1 MTLTPP
7 SRDHTLRPFER
18 DIIFPLTSPSVCPSN
33 SKIATIG
40 YAEVVEVY
48 EQMFKAGLR
57 LPLNPLHRHSARSAA
72 IGLTRVALHPGPNA
86 APSAVTS
93 RPLVFGI
100 RASDR
105 SCAPLVEVRDL
116 ALLWLRRAPF
126 RGACFRTFRQGAP
139 SHPSRTR
146 VQEEVTPDIG
156 LRPSIQVKL
165 HRLSF
170 R

>member
-1 MTLTPP
+1 LT
-7 SRDHTLRPFER
+7 R
-18 DIIFPLTSPSVCPSN
+18 FP
-33 SKIATIG
+33 A
-40 YAEVVEVY
+40 
-48 EQMFKAGLR
+48 
-57 LPLNPLHRHSARSAA
+57 LNPLHRHSARSAA

-86 APSAVTS
+86 DPSAVTS

-156 LRPSIQVKL
+156 LRPAVLNSRAVRRALRILYCGRERSGSGCWRFSGPTEFCSRRQG
-165 HRLSF
+165 LSAIGVATSM
-170 R
+170 

>member
-57 LPLNPLHRHSARSAA
+57 LPLNPLHRHSLQDL
-72 IGLTRVALHPGPNA
+72 GLAFT
-86 APSAVTS
+86 
-93 RPLVFGI
+93 
-100 RASDR
+100 
-105 SCAPLVEVRDL
+105 
-116 ALLWLRRAPF
+116 
-126 RGACFRTFRQGAP
+126 
-139 SHPSRTR
+139 
-146 VQEEVTPDIG
+146 
-156 LRPSIQVKL
+156 
-165 HRLSF
+165 
-170 R
+170 